1 MGGGRALSFSVVL
14 IHSVMNVA
22 LAYPVLTP
30 EGRREFN
37 IYGGPAAGAVCSGYA
52 EGAES
57 SSFKFSEALRHFQ
70 SSIVPF
76 GSCAEFCLQT

>member
-1 MGGGRALSFSVVL
+1 MGEGRPLSFSVVL
-14 IHSVMNVA
+14 IHSVMNAA

-30 EGRREFN
+30 EGRRKCDV
-37 IYGGPAAGAVCSGYA
+37 YGGPAAGAVCSGCA
-52 EGAES
+52 EDAES

-76 GSCAEFCLQT
+76 G